1 MSVRQLLRH
10 RASTGSVPT
19 GITRV
24 EPRVVAEVTADTAL
38 QAGKLRHA
46 LRYLRHRPDMD
57 SDRRPTSGTTG
68 LGVSCPENVMAGPG
82 PTVGVTGH
90 TEHASTESGSS
101 RER

>member
-24 EPRVVAEVTADTAL
+24 EPAWSPEVTADTAL
-38 QAGKLRHA
+38 QAGKFRHA

-57 SDRRPTSGTTG
+57 SDDVPP
-68 LGVSCPENVMAGPG
+68 LGPRDSA
-82 PTVGVTGH
+82 
-90 TEHASTESGSS
+90 
-101 RER
+101 